1 MSYNPFDRAEVEAAV
16 RAFTNANNMEDLIR
30 AVTKHPVM
38 LTEPFFRA
46 IEMSMQEHPEARVG
60 LAQRLITLKALKMK
74 IQQEMAKEK
83 GGGSSDLK
91 SGGGFGGSSSLKS
104 SGGFGSSS
112 SSSYS
117 SKSSSGDNNSQALL
131 GIGVVIAIIVILVL
145 VL

>member
-91 SGGGFGGSSSLKS
+91 SGGGFG
-104 SGGFGSSS
+104 SSS